1 MNRTVKRVKGHGRT
15 GHRVNMDM
23 TTIGYIVVIVAYF
36 ITLFLMRGNMMS
48 NSDVTF
54 FVNRAN
60 QMLNCIKD
68 GQVPFF
74 YYNDF
79 GGVGYGSSFFY
90 GQLTLYPFLP
100 LLLISKLTFIYGYI
114 TVMTVLVIAGVRQ
127 VCKRFTDKYDFI
139 TLMFMACPLTFE
151 IIVIIRMYPN
161 NMGMAFT
168 LCFIA
173 YVIDFFRDN
182 KKNSFIKASLLFYL
196 IINTHLLS
204 AAIAFII
211 TVVLMVYYFDKHRIK
226 DYFKFA
232 VFTAL
237 ICSYWIINFLY
248 HSSSINDVQDINKF
262 VLSHLSIYDFSFP
275 YSGPLEQLVITG
287 KFSGLTIID
296 WLVAI
301 VLLVLLFKGT
311 LHTKIKLNILKII
324 LIVLLISGLN
334 PIWKILNLNVYIT
347 PFQFSFRYLVYI
359 MLTMYILAFSKIKTH
374 EFRLFISSYA
384 IIYMVTFILAFGLG
398 ETEKMD
404 EYTQLDAYIG
414 NGEYVSKDFT
424 CTEKEFSVLS
434 SQVSD
439 NNGNKYDYHIDKNKV
454 IVNKLQTD
462 KNIKLT
468 VPKLYYRGYIAKG
481 GHGEKLN
488 VSSGTSQFIS
498 VDIPAGFSGKM
509 EVYYRHPLVLKL
521 LDLICI
527 MLVLIIY
534 IHLVREEKI
543 HGKIKK

>member
-1 MNRTVKRVKGHGRT
+1 M
-15 GHRVNMDM
+15 
-23 TTIGYIVVIVAYF
+23 
-36 ITLFLMRGNMMS
+36 
-48 NSDVTF
+48 
-54 FVNRAN
+54 
-60 QMLNCIKD
+60 
-68 GQVPFF
+68 
-74 YYNDF
+74 
-79 GGVGYGSSFFY
+79 
-90 GQLTLYPFLP
+90 
-100 LLLISKLTFIYGYI
+100 
-114 TVMTVLVIAGVRQ
+114 
-127 VCKRFTDKYDFI
+127 
-139 TLMFMACPLTFE
+139 
-151 IIVIIRMYPN
+151 
-161 NMGMAFT
+161 
-168 LCFIA
+168 
-173 YVIDFFRDN
+173 
-182 KKNSFIKASLLFYL
+182 
-196 IINTHLLS
+196 
-204 AAIAFII
+204 
-211 TVVLMVYYFDKHRIK
+211 
-226 DYFKFA
+226 
-232 VFTAL
+232 
-237 ICSYWIINFLY
+237 
-248 HSSSINDVQDINKF
+248 QDINKF

-324 LIVLLISGLN
+324 LIALLISGLN

-347 PFQFSFRYLVYI
+347 PFQFSFRYLVYV
-359 MLTMYILAFSKIKTH
+359 MLAMYILAFSKIKTH

-527 MLVLIIY
+527 MLVLITY